1 MQYGMEDTKVNA
13 KTAHITKTVD
23 KIFEQ
28 DLKEHLLHT
37 AILCRGYMGKAGCPG
52 MGYLAGI
59 LHDAGKAGPAF
70 QGRMEAIREGR
81 PDPGQKGGHASAG
94 AVLLGRLSQKLD
106 HCSKR
111 TDNCYKSFALQ
122 AVCEAI
128 FSHHAA
134 LPDNISP
141 QLEDG
146 YKARLQCEEDELA
159 EIEAYFLGEIISR
172 ECFEKLLEQAC
183 GEAEAFVKSMRR
195 CARARKEMDFFLG
208 MAEKML
214 LSALIDADWLD
225 SATCGGQGQT
235 DFEDLVKEE
244 FSPRYGEN
252 SVNMSREQLF
262 THFLGNLEN
271 GLREMNQS
279 AKPINTW
286 RNYISDQCK
295 EAGAR
300 KGGIYTL
307 SCPTGA
313 GKTLA
318 VTRFALTHC
327 IQQGKER
334 IFYII
339 PYLSVIDQTAKS
351 IKKALGAKNSGDTD
365 ELVESGILELHSQ
378 AEYKKGGKTPGNSL
392 AGEEEPATEGDFW
405 AQRMAEAIVLTT
417 MVRFLNTFF
426 ARGTR
431 NLRPAHQFQNAVLI
445 FDEVQTLPIK
455 QIALFNSLI
464 NYLTQLC
471 GCTCVLCTA
480 TQPLLGETVKPVYP
494 AKMAEPAA
502 LAELPPEA
510 GEVFRRVRIEPRLKT
525 AGYTQKELA
534 DFVWEKAEESGN
546 ALVILNTRD
555 CALAV
560 YSEVV
565 KQAGE
570 AYKVYYLSTKLY
582 AAHRKSIIDE
592 IRRALK
598 AGEKIMV
605 ISTSLIEAGIDF
617 DFSCVIRSLAGKDSI
632 VQAAGRCN
640 REGLRGV
647 EPTYIVNPCRELE
660 SLVRLRDIRVG
671 AASSERLLAEL
682 ARDRTRFGGEL
693 LSEEAIH
700 IYFSYYFWER
710 AEEMVYPISRESGGS
725 LYNLLSDNM
734 GLVKS
739 GHLHNAYE
747 VKLLNQAFKTAAEHF
762 SVIEEK
768 GNSVFV
774 PRGRGKE
781 IWAEI
786 QRNAKPGKTEYKYIK
801 SLLKE
806 AQQYVVNLH
815 NYEIEKL
822 GKGAIQWEDNM
833 GMYVLNEMYYD
844 EKAGITGEIS
854 SNMPIQMF

>member
-1 MQYGMEDTKVNA
+1 MNA
-13 KTAHITKTVD
+13 KTAHITRTENE
-23 KIFEQ
+23 IFEQ
-28 DLKEHLLHT
+28 DLKEHLFHT
-37 AILCRGYMGKAGCPG
+37 ATLCRGYMGKMGCPA

-59 LHDAGKAGPAF
+59 LHDAGKAGSAF

-94 AVLLGRLSQKLD
+94 AVLLSRWGGK
-106 HCSKR
+106 
-111 TDNCYKSFALQ
+111 TDNYYKNFALQ
-122 AVCEAI
+122 AICEAV
-128 FSHHAA
+128 FSHHTA

-141 QLEDG
+141 RLEDG
-146 YKARLQCEEDELA
+146 YKARLQCEEAELS
-159 EIEAYFLGEIISR
+159 EIEAYFWSEIISR
-172 ECFEKLLEQAC
+172 EDFEKLLEQAY
-183 GEAEAFVKSMRR
+183 GEAEAFVNRVKQ
-195 CARARKEMDFFLG
+195 CVRAQKEMEFFLG

-225 SATCGGQGQT
+225 SAASGAGGQL
-235 DFEDLVKEE
+235 DFWDLDGEDA
-244 FSPRYGEN
+244 EN
-252 SVNMSREQLF
+252 PSREKLF
-262 THFLGNLEN
+262 TYFLDNLEN
-271 GLREMNQS
+271 GLREMNRS
-279 AKPINTW
+279 SKPINVW
-286 RNYISDQCK
+286 RNRISDQCK

-300 KGGIYTL
+300 AGGVYTL

-327 IQQGKER
+327 NRQGKER

-339 PYLSVIDQTAKS
+339 PYLSIIDQTAKS
-351 IKKALGAKNSGDTD
+351 IKKALAAGNREGTD
-365 ELVESGILELHSQ
+365 ELVENGILELHSQ
-378 AEYKKGGKTPGNSL
+378 AEYKKGENGSGASWSR
-392 AGEEEPATEGDFW
+392 EEEPVADGDFW
-405 AQRMAEAIVLTT
+405 AQRMTEPIVLTT

-445 FDEVQTLPIK
+445 FDEVQTLPVK

-494 AKMAEPAA
+494 VKMAEPAA

-510 GEVFRRVRIEPRLKT
+510 GEVFRRVQIEPRLK
-525 AGYTQKELA
+525 AVGYTQKELA

-546 ALVILNTRD
+546 ALAILNTRD

-560 YSEVV
+560 YSELA

-582 AAHRKSIIDE
+582 AAHRKSIIE
-592 IRRALK
+592 KIRGDLSC
-598 AGEKIMV
+598 GEKIIV
-605 ISTSLIEAGIDF
+605 VSTSLIEAGIDF
-617 DFSCVIRSLAGKDSI
+617 DFSCVVRSLAGMDSI

-647 EPTYIVNPCRELE
+647 ETTYIVNPCQELE
-660 SLVRLRDIRVG
+660 SLAHLRDIREG
-671 AASSERLLAEL
+671 AESSRRILGEFEKNRA
-682 ARDRTRFGGEL
+682 RFGGEL

-700 IYFSYYFWER
+700 TYFSYYFWNR
-710 AEEMVYPISRESGGS
+710 KEEMVYLIPGQNKVS
-725 LYNLLSDNM
+725 LYNWLADNVD
-734 GLVKS
+734 LVRS
-739 GHLHNAYE
+739 GEAHKVYE
-747 VKLLNQAFKTAAEHF
+747 KKVLNQAFKTAAEHF
-762 SVIEEK
+762 SVIEER

-781 IWAEI
+781 IWEEI
-786 QRNAKPGKTEYKYIK
+786 QRNTKPGKTDYKYIR

-806 AQQYVVNLH
+806 AQQYVVNLQ

-822 GKGAIQWEDNM
+822 GKGAIQWEDKM

-854 SNMPIQMF
+854 SNMPIHMF